1 MAKKFTILTADRN
14 RNVREFLKREMIA
27 EGYRVKVAKIGVSQ
41 SSVLSGYYR
50 ICGKKRKQR

>member
-41 SSVLSGYYR
+41 SSVLSGE
-50 ICGKKRKQR
+50 IGDVVD